1 MMTFLIYLGQNSER
15 KKMRRRCNICLQ
27 SKDHLKG
34 DRFNNEVTIC
44 YDCQKILTKI
54 VNNGIV
60 YKP

>member
-1 MMTFLIYLGQNSER
+1 
-15 KKMRRRCNICLQ
+15 MRRRCNICLQ

-34 DRFNNEVTIC
+34 DRFNNEVTVC

-54 VNNGIV
+54 VNSGIV